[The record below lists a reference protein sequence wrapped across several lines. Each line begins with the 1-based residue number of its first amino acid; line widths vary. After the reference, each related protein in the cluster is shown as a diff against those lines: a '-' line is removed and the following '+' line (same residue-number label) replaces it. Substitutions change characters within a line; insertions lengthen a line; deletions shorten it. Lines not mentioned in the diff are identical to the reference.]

1 MPWIKARIDTAMVWL
16 FLDFD
21 GVIHPGLCD
30 TGDRFCRLPIL
41 EDVLRGHPGVLVVIS
56 SSWRHSQSPDEL
68 RKLFSHDIRP
78 RIIGVTPP
86 AQAGVRFGRYTE
98 ISDWLAVNNRQGDP
112 WIALDDYAYE
122 FPRGC
127 PNLLLCNS
135 GTGLTDEIAAEL
147 ERRLRAPLIQ

>member
-1 MPWIKARIDTAMVWL
+1 MVWL

-21 GVIHPGLCD
+21 GVLHPGLCEP
-30 TGDRFCRLPIL
+30 GDRFCRLPIL
-41 EDVLRGHPGVLVVIS
+41 EDVLRGHPRVPVVIS

-78 RIIGVTPP
+78 RIIDVTPP
-86 AQAGVRFGRYTE
+86 AKVGVPFGRFAE
-98 ISDWLAVNNRQGDP
+98 ISTWLAVNNRQGDP

-135 GTGLTDEIAAEL
+135 GTGLTDELAAEL
-147 ERRLRAPLIQ
+147 GRRLHTLLNQ